1 MSEEAVRGNRKLK
14 KGVVVSNKMQKTVV
28 VRVERTMRHPQ
39 YGKVVTRAKKFY
51 AHNELDAVQVGDE
64 VFIMET
70 RPLSKLKRWRVV
82 DVVKKEQTQN
92 A

>member
-1 MSEEAVRGNRKLK
+1 MEENTRGKRKVQ
-14 KGVVVSNKMQKTVV
+14 KGVVVSNKMEKTVV
-28 VRVERTMRHPQ
+28 VKVERTFRHPK

-51 AHNELDAVQVGDE
+51 AHNESAPLQIGDVVE
-64 VFIMET
+64 IVET

-82 DVVKKEQTQN
+82 

>member
-1 MSEEAVRGNRKLK
+1 MEQERGNRKVQ
-14 KGVVVSNKMQKTVV
+14 KGIVVSNKMQKTVV
-28 VRVERTMRHPQ
+28 VKVERTFRHPK

-51 AHNELDAVQVGDE
+51 AHNDAPLQIGDE
-64 VFIMET
+64 VQIVET

-82 DVVKKEQTQN
+82 